1 MHKFQVNLIEE
12 NGYVFHVLIHLIN
25 DQVQEFQLNYYFLN
39 NNEHLLEDV
48 QVNYQYDQVNVF
60 VL

>member
-1 MHKFQVNLIEE
+1 VHKFQVNLIEE

>member
-1 MHKFQVNLIEE
+1 MNLIEE
-12 NGYVFHVLIHLIN
+12 NEYVLHVLIHLIN

-39 NNEHLLEDV
+39 NNEHLVEDV
-48 QVNYQYDQVNVF
+48 QVNYHYDLVNVF

>member
-12 NGYVFHVLIHLIN
+12 TEYVLHVLIHLIN
-25 DQVQEFQLNYYFLN
+25 DLVQVFQLNDYFLN

-48 QVNYQYDQVNVF
+48 QVNYLYDLVNVF
-60 VL
+60 V